1 MTTSAATRAMSSPTT
16 RAPSSIPTTSAALA
30 PPLLFP
36 PSPPPTP
43 FSVTPLSVVGLVVGL
58 VVGFWIEQS
67 GPWMFSR
74 DGSQVGSKLN
84 RSSSILTDPLFAST
98 QSLMTAVTSDALRE
112 EVPIILARY
121 VTVSEGPI
129 RQLNSAWLNEAWHW
143 QRMIRLVSRESLIF
157 ESLSTPSS
165 ACIETHNKHSSLNQ
179 YTLVGSLSERKA

>member
-16 RAPSSIPTTSAALA
+16 RAPSSIPTTSAVLA
-30 PPLLFP
+30 PPLLSP
-36 PSPPPTP
+36 PFPPPTA
-43 FSVTPLSVVGLVVGL
+43 FSVTPLSVVGLVVGS
-58 VVGFWIEQS
+58 WIEQS

-74 DGSQVGSKLN
+74 DGSQVGSKWN
-84 RSSSILTDPLFAST
+84 RSSSILTDPWFAST

-121 VTVSEGPI
+121 VTVSEGPM
-129 RQLNSAWLNEAWHW
+129 RQLNSAWLSEAWHW